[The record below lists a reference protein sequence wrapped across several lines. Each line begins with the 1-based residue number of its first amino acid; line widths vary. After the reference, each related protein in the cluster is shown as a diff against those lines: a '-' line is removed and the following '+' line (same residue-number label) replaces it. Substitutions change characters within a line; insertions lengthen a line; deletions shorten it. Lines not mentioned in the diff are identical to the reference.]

1 MSKVKLNVTG
11 MSCAACSAHVEKA
24 LNKTPGVQQA
34 VVSLMT
40 NSAAVTYDE
49 KAVSPVVIHPE
60 DVIGFLVTV
69 CHDHFHRVDI
79 LSL

>member
-24 LNKTPGVQQA
+24 LNKTPGVQEA

-40 NSAAVTYDE
+40 NSATVTFDE
-49 KAVSPVVIHPE
+49 KAVSPQQ
-60 DVIGFLVTV
+60 LVAA
-69 CHDHFHRVDI
+69 VDA
-79 LSL
+79 SQTSSAPQDGQV